1 MCNSSVDVD
10 GLACVSVGIETVS
23 MNDERAI
30 EYAQTIMRLAN
41 TLKLSNLLV
50 SVFYVCICV
59 CACVCAYVCACVRV
73 SVSSCLRLCVRVC
86 LL

>member
-59 CACVCAYVCACVRV
+59 CACMHAYT
-73 SVSSCLRLCVRVC
+73 CLWALRAFQSTTNAPLQG
-86 LL
+86 